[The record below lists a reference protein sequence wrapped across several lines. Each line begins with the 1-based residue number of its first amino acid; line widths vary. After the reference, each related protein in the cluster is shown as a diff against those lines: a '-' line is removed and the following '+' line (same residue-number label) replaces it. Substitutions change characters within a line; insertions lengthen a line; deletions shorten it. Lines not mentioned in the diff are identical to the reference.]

1 MSLLSSLSVSY
12 LLVFLFF
19 VSVSWMSLYGLS
31 FFFKLLLKLSHQS
44 VYFSVSIPFFFFNL
58 FYLCSVGCSFDPFTS
73 FLSSF
78 AFPSP
83 PSPYLLISIIF
94 PSLFPFLFLSFLQFA
109 FTVGILSFVF
119 FFFSLSALF

>member
-31 FFFKLLLKLSHQS
+31 FCLSFYSSFLISLFISQFLYLL
-44 VYFSVSIPFFFFNL
+44 FFNL

>member
-31 FFFKLLLKLSHQS
+31 FFLSFYSSFLISLFISQFL
-44 VYFSVSIPFFFFNL
+44 YLFFFFNL

-83 PSPYLLISIIF
+83 PSPYLLISINF